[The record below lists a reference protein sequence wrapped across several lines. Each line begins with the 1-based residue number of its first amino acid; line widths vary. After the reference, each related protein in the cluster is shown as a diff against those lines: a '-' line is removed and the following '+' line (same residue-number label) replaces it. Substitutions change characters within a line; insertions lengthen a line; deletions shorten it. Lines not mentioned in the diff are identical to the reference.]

1 MNLTLYTF
9 ALVMG
14 AMCLS
19 TAIILLACR
28 RGDEDV
34 YVYRARLFLA
44 FSLLGEVV
52 CDMGGCVLMATDV
65 PLSLLDQ
72 YVVPTS
78 YFLQVFLIGAY
89 LLSLLRARYTVL
101 RILKFMLCLFVVVT
115 LANIVCYISMMGT
128 PFTISRYLQYC
139 SSDVGNIIRYILFS
153 VCICSLVT
161 CSWKVIPHVNGR
173 ARHVLRAQRGM
184 ASARCFHTMIYVFL
198 IAFLIGLADL
208 TLLGTRY
215 IMLFVLMFCS
225 QVSAIMTLSMLPAA
239 RVLAQSQVSSSA
251 MRTAATLPSPHS
263 RSRAKSRRTASVEH
277 ADGYFYQVEKAI
289 EKWCRRDDKPF
300 MRTSVTLKDTAKDME
315 VGARLLSDFLNTVYG
330 CNFNKWIN
338 MLRIDEVK
346 RLMETQPQLTMA
358 ELSQMAGFTDASAM
372 AKIFKRIVGETPS
385 VYKGRV
391 VGTGGDASEEKEEK
405 GIS

>member
-1 MNLTLYTF
+1 MNLTLYSF
-9 ALVMG
+9 ALIMG

-19 TAIILLACR
+19 TAIILLGCR

-34 YVYRARLFLA
+34 YVFRARFFLA
-44 FSLLGEVV
+44 LSLLGEVI
-52 CDMGGCVLMATDV
+52 CDIGGCMLMVDDV

-78 YFLQVFLIGAY
+78 YFVQVFLIGAY
-89 LLSLLRARYTVL
+89 LLSLLRARYTVQ
-101 RILKFMLCLFVVVT
+101 RILKFMFALFVVMT
-115 LANIVCYISMMGT
+115 LANVVCYITMMGT
-128 PFTISRYLQYC
+128 PFTISRYQQY
-139 SSDVGNIIRYILFS
+139 STSDVGNIIRYILFS

-184 ASARCFHTMIYVFL
+184 ASARCFHVMIYVFL

-208 TLLGTRY
+208 TLLSTRY
-215 IMLFVLMFCS
+215 LMLFILMFCS
-225 QVSAIMTLSMLPAA
+225 QVSAIMTLSMRPVV
-239 RVLAQSQVSSSA
+239 RVSVQPQTSSQTVVRTSVSSS
-251 MRTAATLPSPHS
+251 SHPHE
-263 RSRAKSRRTASVEH
+263 RSKKRRTSSAQH
-277 ADGYFYQVEKAI
+277 TDGYSYQVEQAI
-289 EKWCRRDDKPF
+289 GKWCRRDDKPF

-315 VGARLLSDFLNTVYG
+315 VSARLLSDFLNTVYE

-346 RLMETQPQLTMA
+346 RLMETQPHLTMA

-372 AKIFKRIVGETPS
+372 AKIFKRMVGETPS

-391 VGTGGDASEEKEEK
+391 TETGGESSVEKEEK
-405 GIS
+405 EGE